1 MIMNKNAIDSNNP
14 VWVLIDK
21 LNTKSGITEIAING
35 PDDVFIEKEGLFVA
49 VDVKI
54 TQKSINEFVQQVS
67 VFNQKDIDEN
77 SPLFN
82 GNLPDGSRI
91 NIVTA
96 PLRLEGP
103 AITIRRFLKNIQSFD
118 TRKGI
123 FGLSPEWVSFL
134 KAAMKAKF
142 NIMVSGGTGVGKT
155 TFLNL
160 LLQEAEKYE
169 RKVIIEDVRE
179 LNIQMPNT
187 IRMES
192 SQLNNGRN
200 ITIRELLKNSLRMR
214 PDRLVIGEVRGEE
227 IFDLLQA
234 MNTGHDGCIA
244 SVHANTPRECL
255 MRMESLYL
263 LSGYEVPFQ
272 VIRQQIGRSIDLI
285 IQLKRNRNGLRVVSH
300 ITEVTDI
307 SGDQVLMQ
315 DLGTLNKD
323 LNYIVSTKFMPKK
336 IEKLEKQGFNRAL
349 FQTGF

>member
-1 MIMNKNAIDSNNP
+1 MNKNVVDSNNP
-14 VWVLIDK
+14 VWVLIEK

-35 PDDVFIEKEGLFVA
+35 PDDVYIEKEGAFVA
-49 VDVKI
+49 IDAKI

-67 VFNQKDIDEN
+67 SFNQKDIDEN

-82 GNLPDGSRI
+82 GNLPDGSRV
-91 NIVTA
+91 NIITA
-96 PLRLEGP
+96 PVRLEGP
-103 AITIRRFLKNIQSFD
+103 AITIRRFLKNIQTFE

-134 KAAMKAKF
+134 KAAIKAKF
-142 NIMVSGGTGVGKT
+142 NIVISGGTGVGKT

-160 LLQEAEKYE
+160 LLQEADKHE
-169 RKVIIEDVRE
+169 RKIIIEDVRE
-179 LNIQMPNT
+179 LNIHMPNT

-192 SQLNNGRN
+192 SQLNSGRN
-200 ITIRELLKNSLRMR
+200 VTIRELLKNSLRMR
-214 PDRLVIGEVRGEE
+214 PDRLIVGEIRGEE

-244 SVHANTPRECL
+244 SMHANTPRECL
-255 MRMESLYL
+255 MRMESLFL
-263 LSGYEVPFQ
+263 LSGYEVPYQ

-315 DLGTLNKD
+315 DLGILNQD
-323 LNYIVSTKFMPKK
+323 LNYIVSTQFMPKK
-336 IEKLEKQGFNRAL
+336 IDKLVKCGFDRSL
-349 FQTGF
+349 FQKSF

>member
-1 MIMNKNAIDSNNP
+1 MNKNAIDGNNP
-14 VWVLIDK
+14 VWLLIEK
-21 LNTKSGITEIAING
+21 LSSKAGITEIVVNG
-35 PDDVFIEKEGLFVA
+35 PDDVYIEKDGGFVP
-49 VDVKI
+49 VEVKI
-54 TQKSINEFVQQVS
+54 TQKSINEFVSQVAI
-67 VFNQKDIDEN
+67 FNQKDIDEN
-77 SPLFN
+77 SPIFN
-82 GNLPDGSRI
+82 GNLPDGSRV
-91 NIVTA
+91 NIITSPV
-96 PLRLEGP
+96 RLEGP
-103 AITIRRFLKNIQSFD
+103 AITIRRFLKNIQTFES
-118 TRKGI
+118 RKGI

-134 KAAMKAKF
+134 KAAMRAKF

-160 LLQEAEKYE
+160 LLQESERHD

-179 LNIQMPNT
+179 LNINMPNT

-192 SQLNNGRN
+192 SILSNGRQVP
-200 ITIRELLKNSLRMR
+200 IRELVKNSLRMR
-214 PDRLVIGEVRGEE
+214 PDRIVIGEVRGEE

-244 SVHANTPRECL
+244 TMHANTPRECL
-255 MRMESLYL
+255 LRMESLFL
-263 LSGYEVPFQ
+263 LSGYEVPYQ

-315 DLGTLNKD
+315 DLGLLGKD
-323 LNYIVSTKFMPKK
+323 LNYIVSTKFLPKK
-336 IEKLEKQGFNRAL
+336 IDRLEKNGFDRTL